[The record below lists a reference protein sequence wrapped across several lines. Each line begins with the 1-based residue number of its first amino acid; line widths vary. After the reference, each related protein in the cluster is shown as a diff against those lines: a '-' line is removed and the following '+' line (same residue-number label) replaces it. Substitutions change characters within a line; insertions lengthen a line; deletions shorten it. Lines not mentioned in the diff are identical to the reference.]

1 MTTTA
6 WICACGQPYR
16 VEVLADGVR
25 FWPRIG
31 FGRVS
36 IDGYCRRGL
45 PEGTHC
51 IGCESPL
58 VLTGAADVD
67 APLTRELHS
76 TLSSA

>member
-6 WICACGQPYR
+6 WTCACGQPYR

-58 VLTGAADVD
+58 ALTGAADVD

-76 TLSSA
+76 TLSA

>member
-6 WICACGQPYR
+6 WVCACGQPYR
-16 VEVLADGVR
+16 VEALADGVR

-31 FGRVS
+31 SGRMS

-51 IGCESPL
+51 IRCESPL
-58 VLTGAADVD
+58 FLTGAADAD

-76 TLSSA
+76 TLSA

>member
-45 PEGTHC
+45 PEGAHC
-51 IGCESPL
+51 IRCESPL
-58 VLTGAADVD
+58 VLTGATDVD

-76 TLSSA
+76 TLSA

>member
-6 WICACGQPYR
+6 WTCACGQPYR

-76 TLSSA
+76 KLSA

>member
-16 VEVLADGVR
+16 VEVLADGVC

-31 FGRVS
+31 SGRMS

-51 IGCESPL
+51 IRCESPL
-58 VLTGAADVD
+58 VLTGAADAD

-76 TLSSA
+76 TLSA

>member
-16 VEVLADGVR
+16 VEMLADEAR

-31 FGRVS
+31 AGRMN

-45 PEGTHC
+45 PEGAHC

-58 VLTGAADVD
+58 YLADGADAD
-67 APLTRELHS
+67 APLMRDARSLV
-76 TLSSA
+76 

>member
-16 VEVLADGVR
+16 VEMLADGVR

-31 FGRVS
+31 SGRMS

-51 IGCESPL
+51 IRCESPL
-58 VLTGAADVD
+58 FVTDAD

-76 TLSSA
+76 ALSA